1 MPAGER
7 GWTPA
12 WYAATIARHYRPQ
25 PDGGDVTAEQ
35 SMPDKTHLVSLRG
48 VRKQFAT
55 VTAVDDIT
63 LDIPAGGVF
72 ALLGPNG
79 AGKTTLLRMLLGL
92 ILPDAGT
99 ITWRGA
105 AAGALVTTP
114 DATGGASSG
123 PDPRTVGYLPEDRG
137 LYPDVE
143 VLRTLVYFGTL
154 RGITRP
160 AARVAALEWLERLD
174 LADRAREPLK
184 SLSKGNQQKVQFI
197 SAVLHRPRLTVLD
210 EPFSGLDPL
219 NQDLFLSLIRE
230 LAGDGATV
238 VLSAHQL
245 QLVERVADAL
255 VVVNRGQVVLHGT
268 VEEVRSSRPDGAD
281 PTAPASL
288 HDVYVA
294 AITGHNGGAAA
305 EVES

>member
-1 MPAGER
+1 M
-7 GWTPA
+7 
-12 WYAATIARHYRPQ
+12 
-25 PDGGDVTAEQ
+25 TAEQ
-35 SMPDKTHLVSLRG
+35 SMPDNSLLVSLRG

-55 VTAVDDIT
+55 VRAVDDVT

-99 ITWRGA
+99 ITWHT
-105 AAGALVTTP
+105 AAGALVP
-114 DATGGASSG
+114 RDATIGAASSG
-123 PDPRTVGYLPEDRG
+123 PDPGTVGYLPEDRG

-154 RGITRP
+154 RGMTRA
-160 AARVAALEWLERLD
+160 AARTAALEWLERLD
-174 LADRAREPLK
+174 LADRAQEPLK

-197 SAVLHRPRLTVLD
+197 SAVLHGPRLAVLD

-268 VEEVRSSRPDGAD
+268 VEEVRNWRPDGAD
-281 PTAPASL
+281 STAPSSL

-294 AITGHNGGAAA
+294 SITDHNGGVAA